1 MCFDLGMF
9 YKKGTLLSPGSCR
22 GRSSGLER
30 ECTGCVPPWGC
41 SRRSD
46 ATGRA
51 ASAVSPGGHAH
62 WPHSCLVGRLVGP
75 QVQHKPGCISSFQ
88 RLPLVMYSQHQS
100 TRETRQTQSLSSRTY
115 SPRRVSHLPMKSA
128 ALSVPHSC
136 RGSASSALPSP
147 ALEPSGVHSPGLR
160 WVSASLSA
168 APRHP
173 ANWSQA
179 PPPLPDFPTPRPSKL
194 TPAPWRAPQQG
205 WESGHQAEA
214 AEWPS
219 QSPDLRWGPPM

>member
-100 TRETRQTQSLSSRTY
+100 TRETRQTQSELTHIQPKESQPPSHEISSAFCPPLLPRVCILRSSKPSTGAVRCPLTWAPMGLCKSLCRPPPSCQLVPGTTS
-115 SPRRVSHLPMKSA
+115 SPRLPNPSSQQTHSSTLESSTAGLGVGAPGGGSRM
-128 ALSVPHSC
+128 ALSVP
-136 RGSASSALPSP
+136 
-147 ALEPSGVHSPGLR
+147 
-160 WVSASLSA
+160 
-168 APRHP
+168 
-173 ANWSQA
+173 
-179 PPPLPDFPTPRPSKL
+179 RP
-194 TPAPWRAPQQG
+194 
-205 WESGHQAEA
+205 
-214 AEWPS
+214 
-219 QSPDLRWGPPM
+219 

>member
-147 ALEPSGVHSPGLR
+147 ALEPSGVHTWAPMGLCK
-160 WVSASLSA
+160 SLC
-168 APRHP
+168 R
-173 ANWSQA
+173 
-179 PPPLPDFPTPRPSKL
+179 PPPSCQLVPGTTSSPRLPNPSSQQTHSSTLESSTAGLGVGAPGGGSRMALSVPRP
-194 TPAPWRAPQQG
+194 
-205 WESGHQAEA
+205 
-214 AEWPS
+214 
-219 QSPDLRWGPPM
+219 